1 MRHLGIFLHFLQ
13 AVWLWCTYSH
23 TRTSFDLVALGQLKC
38 YNFGSYVL
46 PKTTNSNFKP
56 KPGISQGVEEVE
68 EMSKVCESSD
78 GNQRK

>member
-13 AVWLWCTYSH
+13 AVWLWRIYSH

-38 YNFGSYVL
+38 YNFCRYVF

-56 KPGISQGVEEVE
+56 KPGTSRGSEEVE
-68 EMSKVCESSD
+68 EISKVCESSA